1 MITRGNTRFVRPTW
15 DLLSTFIPTD
25 DVRRSL
31 EKLWN
36 AYNDGSATS
45 ATLNQLRRERGPFH
59 YERFEKYFVALMK
72 RMRARTAIFQIAVAS
87 VQRDEQ
93 WSAAK
98 EQIRQL
104 HQLG

>member
-1 MITRGNTRFVRPTW
+1 MIA
-15 DLLSTFIPTD
+15 LLSTFIPTD

-31 EKLWN
+31 ARLWN

-45 ATLNQLRRERGPFH
+45 ATLNQLRRELGPFH
-59 YERFEKYFVALMK
+59 YERFEKDFVALMK
-72 RMRARTAIFQIAVAS
+72 RMRARTAIFQISVAAVE
-87 VQRDEQ
+87 RDEQ
-93 WSAAK
+93 WSTAK